1 MTREERENYIV
12 PDGSDYVRYDYVAST
27 GDWTQAKVTRPDS
40 LSTPRKTG
48 LIYDWRDFMSGMTYQ
63 EKVSAGNENEYVI
76 YSGDVSKSVLQEILG
91 NNVFGSFIYS
101 MEWLLDDKI
110 PCTFYI
116 DAETALPDHFVL
128 DFSESFI
135 PSDMTF
141 TLAELTVNYGEWNNL
156 KPITAPK
163 RVTVVSTD
171 TEAEFYANYYAWNLF
186 LPYIGGQIDG
196 SGTPGNGDQTFSA
209 SWDSFQV
216 RIDGG
221 MTKIPL
227 TYADLE
233 KVGYKVEEKNAGL
246 IVEPNKYKED
256 VVLIKGSDKLTV
268 WLYNDDT
275 VAQPVT
281 SCKICAKN
289 GIYDAASALKA
300 FNDLGD
306 VPGKRLDICVF
317 GRNMKPEQQINVLRQ
332 EGTELICGDMPD
344 RFVLGRNNHDIC
356 DILSRA
362 FDKTLPLEHWTIRF
376 ITKGDHYGAGDC
388 LTYQENKP
396 MVAFYDADYKN
407 KGNFGPYGQFTGG
420 SYYLETLQGKD
431 GYSPSYDEYPRQLSL
446 MADIPKWTVS
456 AKDMNVIMDWLN
468 AREAQLL
475 KDRKPSLSE
484 QMQSAKKRTEQQ
496 KDAPTPG
503 QEKDR

>member
-1 MTREERENYIV
+1 MVVFFMKGTKCWLKAISLSLALASLTVFLSGCGGSFDSTDGEKTVDAMLEVISQVQSVETSITLDLQGRFSNGTSSDSGTHTAAVNSTATIESSFSPLACHGQFYSSIQVDGAVTREERENYIV

-135 PSDMTF
+135 PSDMIF

-196 SGTPGNGDQTFSA
+196 SGTPSVCSSLRITKPTYSSSA
-209 SWDSFQV
+209 PS
-216 RIDGG
+216 
-221 MTKIPL
+221 P
-227 TYADLE
+227 
-233 KVGYKVEEKNAGL
+233 
-246 IVEPNKYKED
+246 P
-256 VVLIKGSDKLTV
+256 
-268 WLYNDDT
+268 
-275 VAQPVT
+275 
-281 SCKICAKN
+281 
-289 GIYDAASALKA
+289 AAS
-300 FNDLGD
+300 
-306 VPGKRLDICVF
+306 
-317 GRNMKPEQQINVLRQ
+317 
-332 EGTELICGDMPD
+332 
-344 RFVLGRNNHDIC
+344 
-356 DILSRA
+356 S
-362 FDKTLPLEHWTIRF
+362 
-376 ITKGDHYGAGDC
+376 
-388 LTYQENKP
+388 
-396 MVAFYDADYKN
+396 
-407 KGNFGPYGQFTGG
+407 
-420 SYYLETLQGKD
+420 
-431 GYSPSYDEYPRQLSL
+431 
-446 MADIPKWTVS
+446 
-456 AKDMNVIMDWLN
+456 
-468 AREAQLL
+468 
-475 KDRKPSLSE
+475 
-484 QMQSAKKRTEQQ
+484 
-496 KDAPTPG
+496 
-503 QEKDR
+503 

>member
-1 MTREERENYIV
+1 
-12 PDGSDYVRYDYVAST
+12 
-27 GDWTQAKVTRPDS
+27 
-40 LSTPRKTG
+40 
-48 LIYDWRDFMSGMTYQ
+48 
-63 EKVSAGNENEYVI
+63 
-76 YSGDVSKSVLQEILG
+76 
-91 NNVFGSFIYS
+91 
-101 MEWLLDDKI
+101 MEWLLDDKV

-281 SCKICAKN
+281 SCKICAVDYIASQIPNN
-289 GIYDAASALKA
+289 GIKIYFPGEVTLGISKDLLISAYGDPDEEDNA
-300 FNDLGD
+300 FSCDTYTWNGESESLSLLAEISPVTGQ
-306 VPGKRLDICVF
+306 VIRLRVCNIPV
-317 GRNMKPEQQINVLRQ
+317 
-332 EGTELICGDMPD
+332 
-344 RFVLGRNNHDIC
+344 
-356 DILSRA
+356 
-362 FDKTLPLEHWTIRF
+362 
-376 ITKGDHYGAGDC
+376 
-388 LTYQENKP
+388 
-396 MVAFYDADYKN
+396 
-407 KGNFGPYGQFTGG
+407 TGG
-420 SYYLETLQGKD
+420 
-431 GYSPSYDEYPRQLSL
+431 
-446 MADIPKWTVS
+446 
-456 AKDMNVIMDWLN
+456 
-468 AREAQLL
+468 
-475 KDRKPSLSE
+475 
-484 QMQSAKKRTEQQ
+484 QQ
-496 KDAPTPG
+496 K
-503 QEKDR
+503 

>member
-1 MTREERENYIV
+1 MKGTKCWLKAISISLALASLTVFLSGCGGSFDSTDGEKTVDAMLEVISQVQSVETSITLDLQGRFSNGTSSDSGTHTAAVNSTATIESSFSPLACHGQFYSSIQVDGAVTREERENYIV

-227 TYADLE
+227 IYADLE

-281 SCKICAKN
+281 SCKICAVDYIASQIPNN
-289 GIYDAASALKA
+289 GIKIYFPGEVTLGISKDLLISAYGDPDEEDNA
-300 FNDLGD
+300 FSCDTYTWNGESESQSLLAEISPVTGQ
-306 VPGKRLDICVF
+306 VIRLRVCNIPV
-317 GRNMKPEQQINVLRQ
+317 
-332 EGTELICGDMPD
+332 
-344 RFVLGRNNHDIC
+344 
-356 DILSRA
+356 
-362 FDKTLPLEHWTIRF
+362 
-376 ITKGDHYGAGDC
+376 
-388 LTYQENKP
+388 
-396 MVAFYDADYKN
+396 
-407 KGNFGPYGQFTGG
+407 TGG
-420 SYYLETLQGKD
+420 
-431 GYSPSYDEYPRQLSL
+431 
-446 MADIPKWTVS
+446 
-456 AKDMNVIMDWLN
+456 
-468 AREAQLL
+468 
-475 KDRKPSLSE
+475 
-484 QMQSAKKRTEQQ
+484 QQ
-496 KDAPTPG
+496 K
-503 QEKDR
+503 